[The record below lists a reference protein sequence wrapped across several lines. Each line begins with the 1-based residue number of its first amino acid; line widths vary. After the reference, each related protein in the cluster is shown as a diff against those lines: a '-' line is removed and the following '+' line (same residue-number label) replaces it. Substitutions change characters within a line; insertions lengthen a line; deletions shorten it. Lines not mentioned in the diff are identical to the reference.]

1 MSFMR
6 KETSMWRYIGL
17 TFSFISL
24 SFLLVIDVSGQD
36 SSAMKKSSLES
47 PSRPRMSVGGI
58 SLTKGLFGI
67 GVVLGE
73 PSGISGKY
81 WLSEHTAVDGAF
93 GYSFGDRYR
102 FSVDYLVHTNAFDS
116 PEFPLYY
123 GVGGAMAGD
132 RGYLTKSRRGDFA
145 LGARGVIGVS
155 YLFKR
160 APLDAFLEIAPII
173 FIAPPIGLSMDFC
186 FGVRV
191 YP

>member
-1 MSFMR
+1 
-6 KETSMWRYIGL
+6 MWKCL
-17 TFSFISL
+17 CLMFSFIPT
-24 SFLLVIDVSGQD
+24 SFLVVMDSSAQD

-47 PSRPRMSVGGI
+47 PSSPLTNAGEI
-58 SLTKGLFGI
+58 SRTRGLFGI

-73 PSGISGKY
+73 PTGISGKY

-93 GYSFGDRYR
+93 GYSFGDRFR
-102 FSVDYLVHTNAFDS
+102 FSMDYLVQTNAFDS

-123 GVGGAMAGD
+123 GIGGAMAGD
-132 RGYLTKSRRGDFA
+132 RGYLAKPRRGDFA
-145 LGARGVIGVS
+145 LGARGVIGAS

-173 FIAPPIGLSMDFC
+173 FIAPPLGLSMDFC
-186 FGVRV
+186 FGIRV